1 MKIAPRKK
9 EAMEIGLGK
18 AAENKG
24 FSGAV
29 GADMGDG
36 EVRTFAWGLADRTGE
51 RENLPDTKFG
61 IASGCK
67 VFTAVAVLRLV
78 EEGKLSL
85 ESTLEECLDETFPDF
100 DRNITVHQ
108 LLTHTS
114 GVPDYFDEAVMDD
127 FQELWK
133 DLPMYTIRS
142 LKDFLPLFRDRG
154 MMFTPGERFH
164 YNNAG
169 YILLGLIVEQASGIR
184 FTDYV
189 EEHIFRPAGMTD
201 SGYWPLDRLPKN
213 TATGYIDEEDG
224 TWRTN
229 VYSLPVQ
236 GGSDGGAFTTVP
248 DMHKFWDALLR
259 RHLLG
264 EELTALMLTR
274 QAADEDGDG
283 YGYGVWV
290 DMADGHAERIH
301 VMGYDPGVSFH
312 SAIYP
317 SSGAVFTAAS
327 NKSKGAY
334 PMMEAF
340 EEHLHFK
347 EGN

>member
-1 MKIAPRKK
+1 MGTGSMK
-9 EAMEIGLGK
+9 ETLDHLLH
-18 AAENKG
+18 AAAGEKG

-29 GADMGDG
+29 AAQTGDG
-36 EVRTFAWGLADRTGE
+36 GLRTLAWGLADRSGE
-51 RENLPDTKFG
+51 RENRYDTKFG

-67 VFTAVAVLRLV
+67 VFTAVAVLQLV
-78 EEGKLSL
+78 EEGKLTL
-85 ESTLEECLDETFPDF
+85 ESTLAECLIEAFPQF
-100 DRNITVHQ
+100 DQTITVHQ

-114 GVPDYFDEAVMDD
+114 GVPDYFDEAVMED
-127 FQELWK
+127 FEELWK
-133 DLPMYTIRS
+133 ELPMYMVRN
-142 LKDFLPLFRDRG
+142 LKDFLPLFRDG
-154 MMFTPGERFH
+154 SMMFAPGERFH

-169 YILLGLIVEQASGIR
+169 YILLGLIVEQVSGMR

-189 EEHIFRPAGMTD
+189 EKKVFNRAGMTD
-201 SGYWPLDRLPKN
+201 SGYWPFDRLPNN
-213 TATGYIDEEDG
+213 TATGYIDEEGG

-248 DMHKFWDALLR
+248 DMHKFWDALLGR
-259 RHLLG
+259 RLLG
-264 EELTALMLTR
+264 EELTARMLTR
-274 QAADEDGDG
+274 HAADKDGDG

-290 DMADGHAERIH
+290 DMADGRAERIH

-317 SSGAVFTAAS
+317 SSGAVFTAVS
-327 NKSKGAY
+327 NKSQGAY

-340 EEHLHFK
+340 EGHLHVM
-347 EGN
+347 EGT